1 MLVDS
6 PNGKKV
12 STNTAEFLPE
22 FLWFAA
28 GQTSRRFTIRRCDF
42 DLFAGDVQLFIGFT
56 ILLSFATKRIHSAWV
71 TKKGFRV
78 ALSAPASDTVTLVK
92 TLVRSPARRSRPLM
106 MVSNA
111 LGSTSR
117 SSCTSIVAIWRL
129 RRSSSWRSGGSGLS
143 FAGGLAA
150 GSLG

>member
-56 ILLSFATKRIHSAWV
+56 ILLSFCHQT
-71 TKKGFRV
+71 
-78 ALSAPASDTVTLVK
+78 D
-92 TLVRSPARRSRPLM
+92 PLR
-106 MVSNA
+106 
-111 LGSTSR
+111 LGHKER
-117 SSCTSIVAIWRL
+117 FPSCAVGACV
-129 RRSSSWRSGGSGLS
+129 
-143 FAGGLAA
+143 
-150 GSLG
+150 